1 MNISAFA
8 KRIGMDYD
16 LVLEDYCGDVSL
28 ISSKLASFV
37 KDCNFATLEAKKAAD
52 DEDGLKAEAHRI
64 KKLAEKM
71 GITPLFKAAQ
81 LVETAKGNKLENA
94 YEALESEYKKVA
106 EVLAELE

>member
-1 MNISAFA
+1 MNISAIA

-37 KDCNFATLEAKKAAD
+37 KDCNFKALEDKKAAG

-71 GITPLFKAAQ
+71 GITPLLKAAQ
-81 LVETAKGNKLENA
+81 LVENTKGNKLGSA
-94 YEALESEYKKVA
+94 YETLESEYNKVA
-106 EVLAELE
+106 QVLAELD